1 MMTCKD
7 CRMRDFCADPQ
18 KSFEV
23 DEDGDSHAYWCDDF
37 ESNEGQTEA
46 HKDGYVA
53 IQGRY
58 SYNFAIFD
66 ESSGKEVMHCQ
77 CRKFMS
83 EAELEDAIDLFQKL
97 IRQEC

>member
-7 CRMRDFCADPQ
+7 CRIRDICADPH

-46 HKDGYVA
+46 HKDG
-53 IQGRY
+53 
-58 SYNFAIFD
+58 
-66 ESSGKEVMHCQ
+66 
-77 CRKFMS
+77 
-83 EAELEDAIDLFQKL
+83 
-97 IRQEC
+97 